1 MHSKARLGV
10 NEDKRKVQLIGDDR
24 LKKLQ
29 TLSHIDLMPR
39 QQLLDFGKR
48 LEDLKSCAALTEQEL
63 EASPVCPHCS
73 FKPGSEAPTAP
84 AAMILN
90 DLDSKLD
97 ELVENWTQTLLSNL
111 EEPTIKGDLS
121 LLKTESRE
129 LVDDFIKSRTLPE
142 DLNQDFIQALKDILS
157 GLTKVSVRIVDLRD
171 ALLAGGSPA
180 TPEEIRKRFEQYLD
194 RLTKGKKPGEVR
206 IVLE

>member
-1 MHSKARLGV
+1 M
-10 NEDKRKVQLIGDDR
+10 
-24 LKKLQ
+24 
-29 TLSHIDLMPR
+29 
-39 QQLLDFGKR
+39 
-48 LEDLKSCAALTEQEL
+48 
-63 EASPVCPHCS
+63 
-73 FKPGSEAPTAP
+73 
-84 AAMILN
+84 
-90 DLDSKLD
+90 
-97 ELVENWTQTLLSNL
+97 
-111 EEPTIKGDLS
+111 S